1 MKSIHI
7 PLTLVAVSA
16 LVLTGCT
23 SRTYTKETVYTPAP
37 APTVVQSSASVAPPI
52 VVDTPP
58 PPPRTEAPPP
68 APSATAVWAP
78 GYWSWNN
85 GQYEWVAGHWEVSQA
100 GYSWVPHRW
109 ENVNGRWQ
117 LTGGAWVRQ

>member
-1 MKSIHI
+1 MKNIRI

-16 LVLTGCT
+16 VVLSGCA
-23 SRTYTKETVYTPAP
+23 SRTTHTKEVVYTPAP
-37 APTVVQSSASVAPPI
+37 APTVVQSASVAPPI

-68 APSATAVWAP
+68 APSAGAVWVP

-85 GQYEWVAGHWEVSQA
+85 GQYEWMSGHWEISQA